1 MISGFLLVDK
11 PSGWTSHDVVAEVR
25 RLVGQKKVGH
35 GGTLDPMATG
45 LLVLGMGQATRLL
58 RFVQQLPKE
67 YLARAV
73 LGVATDTLDAEG
85 AVLWREPM
93 EVGEGD
99 LARVLPRF
107 VGRILQVPPMVS
119 ALRMEGR
126 RLYELARQG
135 EEVDREGRP
144 VEVHELDLV
153 EFAPGEYPEAT
164 LRVVCGKGTYVRSL
178 ADDIGR
184 ALGGRA
190 HLAELRRT
198 GVGSF
203 SAEDDGRSIESLREQ
218 TEAGSLET
226 MILSPAEGLRDLP
239 AVTVDDA
246 TALGVSHGVAFAP
259 TAFGEG
265 PSEEAFRVLS
275 ADGRL
280 LAVYRGEGR
289 KLAPEVVLA

>member
-1 MISGFLLVDK
+1 MVSGFLLVDK

-25 RLVGQKKVGH
+25 RLVGRKKVGH

-45 LLVLGMGQATRLL
+45 LLVLGLGQATRLL

-93 EVGEGD
+93 QVGEED

-107 VGRILQVPPMVS
+107 VGRIVQVPPMVS

-144 VEVHELDLV
+144 VEVHELDLI

-164 LRVVCGKGTYVRSL
+164 LRVVCGKGTYVRAL
-178 ADDIGR
+178 ADDIGK

-198 GVGSF
+198 RVGSF
-203 SAEDDGRSIESLREQ
+203 SAEGDGRSIESIREQ
-218 TEAGSLET
+218 AEAGSLERL
-226 MILSPAEGLRDLP
+226 ILSPAEGLRDLP

-246 TALGVSHGVAFAP
+246 TARGVSHGVVFAP
-259 TAFGEG
+259 TAFGDGSSDE
-265 PSEEAFRVLS
+265 PFRVLS

-280 LAVYRGEGR
+280 LAVYRGGGR
-289 KLAPEVVLA
+289 MLIGRAHV

>member
-1 MISGFLLVDK
+1 MVSGFLLVDK

-25 RLVGQKKVGH
+25 RLVGRKKVGH

-45 LLVLGMGQATRLL
+45 LLVLGLGQATRLL

-93 EVGEGD
+93 QVGEED
-99 LARVLPRF
+99 LAGVLPRF
-107 VGRILQVPPMVS
+107 VGRIVQVPPMVS

-144 VEVHELDLV
+144 VEVHELDLI

-164 LRVVCGKGTYVRSL
+164 LRVVCGKGTYVRAL
-178 ADDIGR
+178 ADDIGK

-198 GVGSF
+198 RVGSF
-203 SAEDDGRSIESLREQ
+203 SAEGDGRSIESIREQ
-218 TEAGSLET
+218 AEAGSLERL
-226 MILSPAEGLRDLP
+226 ILSPAEGLRDLP

-246 TALGVSHGVAFAP
+246 TARGVSHGVVFAP
-259 TAFGEG
+259 TAFGDGSSDE
-265 PSEEAFRVLS
+265 PFRVLS

-280 LAVYRGEGR
+280 LAVYRGGGR
-289 KLAPEVVLA
+289 MLAPEVVLA

>member
-1 MISGFLLVDK
+1 MVSGFLLVDK

-25 RLVGQKKVGH
+25 RLVGRKKVGH

-45 LLVLGMGQATRLL
+45 LLVLGLGQATRLL

-93 EVGEGD
+93 QVGEED
-99 LARVLPRF
+99 LAGVLPRF
-107 VGRILQVPPMVS
+107 VGRIVQVPPMVS

-135 EEVDREGRP
+135 EEVNREGRP
-144 VEVHELDLV
+144 VEVHELDLI

-164 LRVVCGKGTYVRSL
+164 LRVVCGKGTYVRAL
-178 ADDIGR
+178 ADDIGK

-198 GVGSF
+198 RVGSF
-203 SAEDDGRSIESLREQ
+203 SAEGDGRSIESIREQ
-218 TEAGSLET
+218 AEAGSLERL
-226 MILSPAEGLRDLP
+226 ILSPAEGLRDLP

-246 TALGVSHGVAFAP
+246 TARGVSHGVVFAP
-259 TAFGEG
+259 TAFGDGSSDE
-265 PSEEAFRVLS
+265 PFRVLS

-280 LAVYRGEGR
+280 LAVYRGGGR
-289 KLAPEVVLA
+289 MLAPEVVLA

>member
-1 MISGFLLVDK
+1 MVSGFLLVDK

-45 LLVLGMGQATRLL
+45 LLVLGVGQATRLL

-73 LGVATDTLDAEG
+73 LGVATDTLDAAG

-107 VGRILQVPPMVS
+107 VGRIMQVPPMVS

-144 VEVHELDLV
+144 VDVHELDLV

-178 ADDIGR
+178 ADDIGK

-190 HLAELRRT
+190 HLVELRRT
-198 GVGSF
+198 RVGSF
-203 SAEDDGRSIESLREQ
+203 SAEGDGRSIESLREQ
-218 TEAGSLET
+218 AEAGSLASMT
-226 MILSPAEGLRDLP
+226 LSPAEGLRDLP
-239 AVTVDDA
+239 AVTVDDV